1 MKYLQLTFILEK
13 DEVKKSKKWIKK
25 QQRKHID
32 KHNDINNRF
41 SYNFTQTGL
50 GYIGSIK
57 DNLTGKKKVLTDFNY
72 K

>member
-25 QQRKHID
+25 QERKHID
-32 KHNDINNRF
+32 EHNDINDRF

-50 GYIGSIK
+50 GYMSSIT
-57 DNLTGKKKVLTDFNY
+57 DNLTGKKKVLRDFNY

>member
-25 QQRKHID
+25 QERKHID
-32 KHNDINNRF
+32 EHNDINDRF
-41 SYNFTQTGL
+41 SYNFTQTRL
-50 GYIGSIK
+50 GYTSSIT
-57 DNLTGKKKVLTDFNY
+57 DNLTGKKKVLRDFNY